1 MQTKAVLEG
10 RAEIVCQA
18 GPSSFDLWGPVEMV
32 SAGLV
37 NCILSIV
44 GIYLEHRNMS
54 TEGLHAR
61 IVTDMA
67 DHPMRIS
74 RYAIDIFMPEQE
86 YSERD
91 RKGLGF
97 AIKRCPVRNSLDPAI
112 EKTETFHWD

>member
-1 MQTKAVLEG
+1 
-10 RAEIVCQA
+10 
-18 GPSSFDLWGPVEMV
+18 MV

-74 RYAIDIFMPEQE
+74 RYAIDIFMPQQE

-91 RKGLGF
+91 RKGLGI
-97 AIKRCPVRNSLDPAI
+97 AIKRCPVRNNLDPAI

>member
-1 MQTKAVLEG
+1 MAEEKPFLEFTIDNTWLGSMQTKAVLEG
-10 RAEIVCQA
+10 KAEIVCQA

-61 IVTDMA
+61 IVTGYGRSSHA
-67 DHPMRIS
+67 HQQIRH
-74 RYAIDIFMPEQE
+74 RHLYAAAGVQ
-86 YSERD
+86 R
-91 RKGLGF
+91 
-97 AIKRCPVRNSLDPAI
+97 A
-112 EKTETFHWD
+112 